1 MDRDRDGRISATELA
16 SVLESLGE
24 ERVEE
29 TVQAMMSQADTDGD
43 GYVDF
48 DEFIRVSSHSSWTS
62 SLFEASPKSTLSAS
76 LASDCESAAEAFCC
90 RGSDGPSI
98 DDLAAAFELFDR
110 NKDGFITAEELS
122 EVMGG
127 IWEDEDMSL
136 EECERMI
143 RSVDLDGDGRLCFS
157 EFVDMMLASG
167 SWPQAELSPCQT
179 EQRNGGPPGDPR
191 RRSRRAEGEPG
202 TRRGGSGGPGGGEP
216 GTRRGGSGGLGGWD
230 TGTRRGGGGGP
241 GGGESGTRRGGSGG
255 GEAGRTG
262 SSNRGGFSAS
272 GGGPKIEAPGFKGS
286 GWGGTG
292 SGSVFGK
299 GFGQTGPGTSG
310 SSSGP
315 GEPGAPLPRWQK
327 RQIVGGPD
335 DDIDAMLADP
345 ERFERWQTS
354 RELRGIQLAG
364 EDPDDRQWEDWID
377 DPSEYDYENGGWY
390 EPQPDWEKG
399 GMPREAPD
407 IPERGMSRSFKE
419 LLLRIFK
426 PQDEVEESLT
436 FEERVFRYTSQTT
449 AKFVIF
455 LIAVPWACSWVL
467 HDYILTPFMHHYAHT
482 TPLVARMLDL
492 REEQKLNMIERLKL
506 ERQRIRFEADIGKA
520 PPLSEDGL
528 AAYLQE
534 EAREMREEIRH
545 ENEAA
550 FAYIFSDTVG
560 WLIFAF
566 ILYANPSQVGIM
578 KLTGDRIFTNI
589 SDTGKAFVIIL
600 CSDIFLGYHSESG
613 WETVVE
619 MFLDHYGLV
628 ADQNSIY
635 IFVAI
640 VPVTIDSFFKL
651 WLHVAIVPVTID
663 SFKLW
668 VLKYLVRLSLS
679 AAHTL
684 SFLALL
690 FPIQTSTHQVFKY
703 LVRLSPS
710 AAATFREMKRH

>member
-179 EQRNGGPPGDPR
+179 EQRN
-191 RRSRRAEGEPG
+191 
-202 TRRGGSGGPGGGEP
+202 
-216 GTRRGGSGGLGGWD
+216 
-230 TGTRRGGGGGP
+230 
-241 GGGESGTRRGGSGG
+241 
-255 GEAGRTG
+255 
-262 SSNRGGFSAS
+262 
-272 GGGPKIEAPGFKGS
+272 
-286 GWGGTG
+286 
-292 SGSVFGK
+292 

-651 WLHVAIVPVTID
+651 W
-663 SFKLW
+663 
-668 VLKYLVRLSLS
+668 
-679 AAHTL
+679 
-684 SFLALL
+684 
-690 FPIQTSTHQVFKY
+690 VFKY

>member
-1 MDRDRDGRISATELA
+1 MAPRMPAHDSPIAAPIDEFSFIFDLMDRDRDGRISATELA

-76 LASDCESAAEAFCC
+76 LASDCESAAEAFC

-167 SWPQAELSPCQT
+167 SWALTELSPPCQT
-179 EQRNGGPPGDPR
+179 EQRNVRPALHRPHDVEVTFPPRPPKRRTSRSSAMAAPSRPKSKLANVNPPSRAVPDPQTLESPRHEPWEFLSVGHKLNKSILAKYAEPLGAANRVSPRFLSLLRARSFEIADDPDQGLYQQRESRSDVSRSVQCRAGSGPHRRARRQFPSTPSHSTVPNSSNPSSNPFGIQQPPSTPFSGGPESPARRHRRREQWRTRLAWWDNLFSRRPPEPPPGWPGVPDEPQGGPPGDPR

-230 TGTRRGGGGGP
+230 AGTRRGGGGGP

-255 GEAGRTG
+255 GEAGRTD
-262 SSNRGGFSAS
+262 SSNRGGFSGS

-286 GWGGTG
+286 GWGSTG

-299 GFGQTGPGTSG
+299 GFGQTGPGASG
-310 SSSGP
+310 SGSGS

-354 RELRGIQLAG
+354 RELRGIQFAG
-364 EDPDDRQWEDWID
+364 KDPDDREWEDWID

-426 PQDEVEESLT
+426 PQDEVEENLT

-449 AKFVIF
+449 VS
-455 LIAVPWACSWVL
+455 VE
-467 HDYILTPFMHHYAHT
+467 T
-482 TPLVARMLDL
+482 
-492 REEQKLNMIERLKL
+492 
-506 ERQRIRFEADIGKA
+506 
-520 PPLSEDGL
+520 SE
-528 AAYLQE
+528 
-534 EAREMREEIRH
+534 
-545 ENEAA
+545 
-550 FAYIFSDTVG
+550 
-560 WLIFAF
+560 
-566 ILYANPSQVGIM
+566 
-578 KLTGDRIFTNI
+578 
-589 SDTGKAFVIIL
+589 
-600 CSDIFLGYHSESG
+600 
-613 WETVVE
+613 
-619 MFLDHYGLV
+619 
-628 ADQNSIY
+628 
-635 IFVAI
+635 
-640 VPVTIDSFFKL
+640 
-651 WLHVAIVPVTID
+651 
-663 SFKLW
+663 
-668 VLKYLVRLSLS
+668 
-679 AAHTL
+679 
-684 SFLALL
+684 
-690 FPIQTSTHQVFKY
+690 
-703 LVRLSPS
+703 
-710 AAATFREMKRH
+710 

>member
-1 MDRDRDGRISATELA
+1 MAPRMPAHDSPIAAPIDEFSFIFDLMDRDRDGRISATELA

-76 LASDCESAAEAFCC
+76 LASDCESAAEAFC

-157 EFVDMMLASG
+157 EFVDMMLARPPEPPPG
-167 SWPQAELSPCQT
+167 WPGVPDEPQ
-179 EQRNGGPPGDPR
+179 GGPPGDPR

-230 TGTRRGGGGGP
+230 AGTRRGGGGGP

-255 GEAGRTG
+255 GEAGRTD
-262 SSNRGGFSAS
+262 SSNRGGFSGS

-286 GWGGTG
+286 GWGSTG

-299 GFGQTGPGTSG
+299 GFGQTGPGASG
-310 SSSGP
+310 SGSGS

-354 RELRGIQLAG
+354 RELRGIQFAG
-364 EDPDDRQWEDWID
+364 KDPDDREWEDWID

-426 PQDEVEESLT
+426 PQDEVEENLT

-449 AKFVIF
+449 VS
-455 LIAVPWACSWVL
+455 VE
-467 HDYILTPFMHHYAHT
+467 T
-482 TPLVARMLDL
+482 
-492 REEQKLNMIERLKL
+492 
-506 ERQRIRFEADIGKA
+506 
-520 PPLSEDGL
+520 SE
-528 AAYLQE
+528 
-534 EAREMREEIRH
+534 
-545 ENEAA
+545 
-550 FAYIFSDTVG
+550 
-560 WLIFAF
+560 
-566 ILYANPSQVGIM
+566 
-578 KLTGDRIFTNI
+578 
-589 SDTGKAFVIIL
+589 
-600 CSDIFLGYHSESG
+600 
-613 WETVVE
+613 
-619 MFLDHYGLV
+619 
-628 ADQNSIY
+628 
-635 IFVAI
+635 
-640 VPVTIDSFFKL
+640 
-651 WLHVAIVPVTID
+651 
-663 SFKLW
+663 
-668 VLKYLVRLSLS
+668 
-679 AAHTL
+679 
-684 SFLALL
+684 
-690 FPIQTSTHQVFKY
+690 
-703 LVRLSPS
+703 
-710 AAATFREMKRH
+710 